1 LRVKKITNIV
11 VFGGILLLCLPGFS
25 LAQENDVNGD
35 SQVNEELADNA
46 TSPIASTEDV
56 AGAQDNALPKGIK
69 IDNKKISLD
78 LKGIDIGELLRIFS
92 MKMGLTIVPSK
103 SVNGRVTIFLN
114 NLTFEDALDV
124 ILISQDLACDKSG
137 DMINVMTSGE
147 YEKLYGKKYNEKRK
161 VESIKLKYAKPA
173 TVLAALNQI
182 KSEIGKVIMDESSGT
197 LFLIDVPEKLALMEK
212 SIKDIDHSPLMEIL
226 NLEYAKPADM
236 KTDLANAINA
246 GTGQV
251 VVDERSAKVVVMD
264 LPDKVRN
271 IKRMVRAFDAE
282 TKEVFLD
289 TEVVQVTYTD
299 EYQQGIDWQKM
310 HLWHSTT
317 NLTATFPVTTS
328 WTPTVS
334 TTSNNM
340 NLTYGVLGSGNFS
353 STIQFLQ
360 TYGKVKILSSPRLA
374 AVSGQEAKVLVGERD
389 AYVTSTQSQAQTT
402 TVTAENVQFIDVGVK
417 LNIVPVINDDGYII
431 MKIKP
436 EISSV
441 GSILT
446 DSAGDQIPIVDT
458 AEAETTIK
466 VKDGAMIMIA
476 GLKKVERDTT
486 KTGWPFLQN
495 IPVLGNLFGSKAH
508 LNQTTE
514 EIIFVTPRIIKGDLA
529 IPGTELEKMV
539 PPDITSD
546 EMKNRIISSGM
557 SAFSA
562 QQPMPAEKEIT
573 EKTKGI
579 GEY

>member
-1 LRVKKITNIV
+1 
-11 VFGGILLLCLPGFS
+11 
-25 LAQENDVNGD
+25 
-35 SQVNEELADNA
+35 
-46 TSPIASTEDV
+46 
-56 AGAQDNALPKGIK
+56 
-69 IDNKKISLD
+69 
-78 LKGIDIGELLRIFS
+78 
-92 MKMGLTIVPSK
+92 
-103 SVNGRVTIFLN
+103 
-114 NLTFEDALDV
+114 
-124 ILISQDLACDKSG
+124 
-137 DMINVMTSGE
+137 
-147 YEKLYGKKYNEKRK
+147 
-161 VESIKLKYAKPA
+161 
-173 TVLAALNQI
+173 
-182 KSEIGKVIMDESSGT
+182 
-197 LFLIDVPEKLALMEK
+197 
-212 SIKDIDHSPLMEIL
+212 
-226 NLEYAKPADM
+226 
-236 KTDLANAINA
+236 
-246 GTGQV
+246 
-251 VVDERSAKVVVMD
+251 
-264 LPDKVRN
+264 
-271 IKRMVRAFDAE
+271 MVRAFDSE

-317 NLTATFPVTTS
+317 NLTANFPVTTS

-334 TTSNNM
+334 TANNNM
-340 NLTYGVLGSGNFS
+340 KLTYGTLGSGNFS

-374 AVSGQEAKVLVGERD
+374 AVSGQEAKVMVGERD

-441 GSILT
+441 GSVLT

-476 GLKKVERDTT
+476 GLKKVERDNT

-495 IPVLGNLFGSKAH
+495 IPFLGNLFGSKAH

-514 EIIFVTPRIIKGDLA
+514 EIIFVTPRIIKGDLT

-546 EMKNRIISSGM
+546 EMKNRVISSGM
-557 SAFSA
+557 SGFGAS
-562 QQPMPAEKEIT
+562 QPMPVEKEIT

>member
-1 LRVKKITNIV
+1 MTQHTKKIANIIV
-11 VFGGILLLCLPGFS
+11 LIGILSLCLSGFLS
-25 LAQENDVNGD
+25 AQEDSVPVANTEKAVSIAKDND
-35 SQVNEELADNA
+35 
-46 TSPIASTEDV
+46 
-56 AGAQDNALPKGIK
+56 LPKGIT

-78 LKGIDIGELLRIFS
+78 LKGIDIGELLRILS
-92 MKMGLTIVPSK
+92 IKMGLTIVPSK
-103 SVNGRVTIFLN
+103 SVTGRVTIFLN

-137 DMINVMTSGE
+137 EMINVMTSSE

-161 VESIKLKYAKPA
+161 FASVKLNYAKPA

-182 KSEIGKVIMDESSGT
+182 KSEIGKVIVDASSGT

-212 SIKDIDHSPLMEIL
+212 SIKDIDRSPAMEIFD
-226 NLEYAKPADM
+226 LEYAKPADM
-236 KTDLANAINA
+236 KAALANAINA

-251 VVDERSAKVVVMD
+251 VVDERSSKVIVSD
-264 LPDKVRN
+264 LPDKMRD
-271 IKRMVRAFDAE
+271 IRRMVRAFDAE

-334 TTSNNM
+334 TTTNNM

-374 AVSGQEAKVLVGERD
+374 AISGQEAKVMVGERD

-446 DSAGDQIPIVDT
+446 DSVGDQIPIVDT
-458 AEAETTIK
+458 AQAETTIK

-476 GLKKVERDTT
+476 GLKKVERDST

-495 IPVLGNLFGSKAH
+495 IPILGNLFGSKAH

-514 EIIFVTPRIIKGDLA
+514 VIVFVTPRIITGDFT
-529 IPGTELEKMV
+529 IPGSELEKMV

-546 EMKNRIISSGM
+546 EMKNRIISGVM
-557 SAFSA
+557 PAVQA
-562 QQPMPAEKEIT
+562 QQPAPIGNEIT

-579 GEY
+579 EEY

>member
-1 LRVKKITNIV
+1 MKSFPIGKERLLRRRTALLAMTL
-11 VFGGILLLCLPGFS
+11 FLLLCLSGFLS
-25 LAQENDVNGD
+25 AQEKEVKGD
-35 SQVNEELADNA
+35 
-46 TSPIASTEDV
+46 
-56 AGAQDNALPKGIK
+56 LPKGIT

-78 LKGIDIGELLRIFS
+78 LKGIDIGELLRILS

-103 SVNGRVTIFLN
+103 SVTGRVTIFLN

-137 DMINVMTSGE
+137 PVINVMTASE

-161 VESIKLKYAKPA
+161 FASIKLNYAKPS
-173 TVLAALNQI
+173 TVLAALNQV
-182 KSEIGKVIMDESSGT
+182 KSEIGKVIVDESSGT

-212 SIKDIDHSPLMEIL
+212 SIKDIDHSPVMEVFD
-226 NLEYAKPADM
+226 LEYAKPADM
-236 KTDLANAINA
+236 KADLANAINA

-251 VVDERSAKVVVMD
+251 VVDERSAKVIVTD
-264 LPDKVRN
+264 LPDKMRN

-289 TEVVQVTYTD
+289 TEVVQLTYTD

-310 HLWHSTT
+310 SIFGSTGTRT
-317 NLTATFPVTTS
+317 NVTSTFPATPS
-328 WTPTVS
+328 WTPTVPLS
-334 TTSNNM
+334 TNSL
-340 NLTYGVLGSGNFS
+340 NLSYGVLNKGFNT
-353 STIQFLQ
+353 TIQFLQ

-374 AVSGQEAKVLVGERD
+374 AISGQEAKVMVGERD

-441 GSILT
+441 GSVLT

-458 AEAETTIK
+458 AQAETAIK

-476 GLKKVERDTT
+476 GLKKVERDTS

-495 IPVLGNLFGSKAH
+495 IPILGNLFGSKAR

-514 EIIFVTPRIIKGDLA
+514 VIIFVTPHIITGDVTVPVA
-529 IPGTELEKMV
+529 KIEKLV
-539 PPDITSD
+539 PADITSD
-546 EMKNRIISSGM
+546 EMKDTIISRSL
-557 SAFSA
+557 SEFSA
-562 QQPMPAEKEIT
+562 QQPASAANEIM
-573 EKTKGI
+573 EKTKGLK
-579 GEY
+579 EY